1 MPEATKNQTDNP
13 PLRCD
18 TCGQLSER
26 VSRVVVDND
35 YNRANAPPISPS
47 PASSAPTPASVSASG
62 GARSSDANSI

>member
-18 TCGQLSER
+18 TCGQVSDR

-35 YNRANAPPISPS
+35 YNRANAPPIWNC
-47 PASSAPTPASVSASG
+47 PACYQRKNQERRNQDQG
-62 GARSSDANSI
+62 GESRS